1 VRWNGIEKNCDGQ
14 FISPDTRDV
23 LKYSRPGEGGQW
35 GGLYP
40 EHKKRSAHVR
50 SHIRNRPKFVR
61 FAFSQISAP
70 MNFRSQCRPRSNY
83 HWAYPQG
90 PGTVSCT
97 TRTTL
102 VLHHCHRMSKF
113 HSVLERNRK
122 ELRRAIHF
130 ASRPGRTK
138 ILDGRGGNGWG
149 GRTPGHKTKVCP
161 CEESYSA
168 PTQQNSAFCFF
179 HKFPPPVTFP
189 HRAAGD

>member
-1 VRWNGIEKNCDGQ
+1 M
-14 FISPDTRDV
+14 
-23 LKYSRPGEGGQW
+23 GGSVPRAQ
-35 GGLYP
+35 
-40 EHKKRSAHVR
+40 KRSVHVR

-61 FAFSQISAP
+61 VAFSQISAP
-70 MNFRSQCRPRSNY
+70 MNFHSQGRPRSNL
-83 HWAYPQG
+83 HWTCPQG

-97 TRTTL
+97 TRTIL
-102 VLHHCHRMSKF
+102 VLHHCHRVSKF

-168 PTQQNSAFCFF
+168 PTQQNSAFVFSQISAPMN
-179 HKFPPPVTFP
+179 FPSQGRLRLSLDWTSRQGPGTVSCTT
-189 HRAAGD
+189 RTT